1 LANKPVHIVPNP
13 DKGWNVERE
22 GASRASRHCDTQSE
36 AIDVGRNIAQRDKT
50 ELSIHGRDG
59 KIRQKDSYGNDP
71 CPPRDKR

>member
-1 LANKPVHIVPNP
+1 MASKPIHVVPDP

-22 GASRASRHCDTQSE
+22 GASRVSRHCDTQGE

-50 ELSIHGRDG
+50 ELSIHGKDG
-59 KIRQKDSYGNDP
+59 RIRQKDSYGNDP